1 MPLHYQFAADQ
12 LLGSVPP
19 QVGVLD
25 QMRCLALLA
34 THGLKPVWNDV
45 MTSVGHQA
53 IPLPSVEVVKK
64 APMIARLFD
73 QLGMSIERAV
83 APPDSTDF
91 QMQTLPSDFSV
102 FHIADAVR
110 SPFVP
115 AQATFVEPYGVRSVI
130 GMGGV
135 LPEGELIAVVLF
147 TRLPVSNAVA
157 QRLSALAAAVR
168 CVLLPFPPQRTFHG
182 PEF

>member
-1 MPLHYQFAADQ
+1 
-12 LLGSVPP
+12 
-19 QVGVLD
+19 
-25 QMRCLALLA
+25 
-34 THGLKPVWNDV
+34 
-45 MTSVGHQA
+45 
-53 IPLPSVEVVKK
+53 
-64 APMIARLFD
+64 
-73 QLGMSIERAV
+73 
-83 APPDSTDF
+83 
-91 QMQTLPSDFSV
+91 
-102 FHIADAVR
+102 VR